1 MDIPTTIFPEAKQ
14 CDDAAHTISASHI
27 LHNMTIL
34 SYCGLCNY
42 LLILMA
48 IEQFWKLNV
57 ENEELSVLFVL
68 GIEKMVAEDK
78 MLTQIQRSGF
88 WQA

>member
-1 MDIPTTIFPEAKQ
+1 
-14 CDDAAHTISASHI
+14 
-27 LHNMTIL
+27 
-34 SYCGLCNY
+34 
-42 LLILMA
+42 MA
-48 IEQFWKLNV
+48 IEQFWKLNI

-68 GIEKMVAEDK
+68 GIERMVAEDK